1 MPTNLRSIWINDL
14 TKPRSLS
21 AGLIAISDR
30 RRRAKMPG
38 SGIRKG
44 KTVEW
49 RTLLSDRRERES
61 AGRIRTADL
70 RSEFEKDYHRI
81 IGSASFRR
89 LQDKTQVFPLDKSDF
104 IRTRLTHSLEV
115 SSLGKSL
122 AQNIGENILKYRKD
136 SGFTPRMKEDI
147 SHILECAGLIH
158 DIGNPPFGHFGE
170 LAIREWFVRN
180 LPVLSFQG
188 KKLTDMLSEQMKA
201 DFCHFE
207 GNAQA
212 LRLVT
217 KLHYLVDEHGMNLT
231 YALLNTIIK
240 YPVSSLEINEN
251 SGNIREKKMGY
262 YYADQDVFFRIT
274 SATGA
279 GKSRHPL
286 TYILE
291 AADDLAYKTADIEDA
306 FVKGFISYPALEREL
321 RELEEKE
328 SQPAFR
334 AAGKLRGLYERGVQ
348 KGVSNPED
356 YAVKNWI
363 ISAQGFLIN
372 CATFGFTSNYD
383 SIMDGSFRKDLFYG
397 TYGEKLMDL
406 LGDMAQRRVF
416 STREIYK
423 MEVYES
429 TILNYLMD
437 RLVHA
442 VLNFDSDDRPESI
455 DSRIM
460 SFISDNY
467 KNAYRIHSEGKSEA
481 ETVYLR
487 LLLVTDYV
495 CGMTDSYAKRLY
507 QEMNG
512 IV

>member
-1 MPTNLRSIWINDL
+1 M
-14 TKPRSLS
+14 
-21 AGLIAISDR
+21 
-30 RRRAKMPG
+30 
-38 SGIRKG
+38 
-44 KTVEW
+44 
-49 RTLLSDRRERES
+49 
-61 AGRIRTADL
+61 
-70 RSEFEKDYHRI
+70 
-81 IGSASFRR
+81 
-89 LQDKTQVFPLDKSDF
+89 
-104 IRTRLTHSLEV
+104 
-115 SSLGKSL
+115 
-122 AQNIGENILKYRKD
+122 
-136 SGFTPRMKEDI
+136 
-147 SHILECAGLIH
+147 
-158 DIGNPPFGHFGE
+158 
-170 LAIREWFVRN
+170 
-180 LPVLSFQG
+180 
-188 KKLTDMLSEQMKA
+188 
-201 DFCHFE
+201 
-207 GNAQA
+207 
-212 LRLVT
+212 RLVT